1 MGQLLRRLKNRRGV
15 ENMYPIIEA
24 RQVQLPNGRMV
35 IKNIVLIKE
44 VKAVR
49 YADGYYMINKHNVVT
64 RRRVKL

>member
-1 MGQLLRRLKNRRGV
+1 
-15 ENMYPIIEA
+15 MYPIIEA